1 VPERERRVAEHLPAE
16 PPLTGR
22 INRMVTTVTAY
33 ILLILFFA
41 LEGVLRKGRAAK
53 SLVMSASDRG
63 STLWVGRAF
72 LIAAAVLLLAPLL
85 NYWELGLIRGGS
97 HLAWLGIFLM
107 LGGIALRVWS
117 NRVLGEFYTRTLR
130 TVAQQRLI
138 REGPYRVLRH
148 PGYLGFLLMW
158 AGAGLATSNWLAIVL
173 SMSVMVAAYGFR
185 ISAEESMLL
194 GTFGEEYEQ
203 YRRRT
208 WKLIPFL
215 F

>member
-1 VPERERRVAEHLPAE
+1 
-16 PPLTGR
+16 
-22 INRMVTTVTAY
+22 MVTTVTAY

-53 SLVMSASDRG
+53 SLVASASDRG

-72 LIAAAVLLLAPLL
+72 LLAAAVLLLAPLL
-85 NYWELGLIRGGS
+85 NYWEVGRIRGGS
-97 HLAWLGIFLM
+97 HLTWLGILLM

-130 TVAQQRLI
+130 TVEQQRL
-138 REGPYRVLRH
+138 V
-148 PGYLGFLLMW
+148 LGFLLMW

-173 SMSVMVAAYGFR
+173 IMSVMVAAYGFR

-194 GTFGEEYEQ
+194 GTFGEEYEE